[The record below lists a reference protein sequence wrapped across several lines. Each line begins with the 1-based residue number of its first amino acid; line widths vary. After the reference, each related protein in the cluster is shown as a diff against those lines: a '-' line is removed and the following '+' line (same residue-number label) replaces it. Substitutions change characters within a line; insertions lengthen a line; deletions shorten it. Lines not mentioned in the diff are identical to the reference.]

1 MAFSQLG
8 LNDRLVQGIL
18 ATGYTAPTAIQARA
32 IPLALEGRDII
43 GCAQTG
49 TGKTA
54 AFVLPILNH
63 LAEHSEPTRDKR
75 PRALVLTPTRELA
88 QQIED
93 CVTDYGRFMKLRSVS
108 IYGGVSIE
116 KQFKHLRIGVDI
128 VIATPGRL
136 LDHLDRKTIDLS
148 NVAILVLDEA
158 DRMFDM
164 GFIND
169 VKKIMARVSKERQTL
184 LFSATISKEIKA
196 LAATIQKNPETIQ
209 IGEERKPIET
219 VSQHFYSSPQ
229 DMKMDMLL
237 FALEHESMDSVLV
250 FSRTKHGADKITKR
264 LERANLKAIAI
275 HSNRTQ
281 AQRQRALAGFKQ
293 GQYRVLVATDIAA
306 RGIDVDGISH
316 VINYDVPTFAED
328 YIHRIG
334 RTGRATATGD
344 AITFVSRDEIKHVKS
359 IEYFIGKKVEIKKYP
374 TFNYTPAAHKTE
386 HAAAHSESAGDGES
400 AAAPRTRTARPHS
413 DRSDDRRQPRDNRS
427 AGERRERKPASS
439 GPRVERPT
447 EERREWKPRTDKRRA
462 PRVENTVVKRFD
474 RNAPGSERRT
484 PRVEGSVESRRTSPG
499 TAGKFGGPK
508 RTGSTTGS
516 KFGRPGGAGKFRS
529 TTGTGRADFSTP
541 VKKREKPSTAKTESY
556 STGAYND
563 SFGSFRHSPTM
574 SANNDTDWKKLIET
588 NEGTFRKKL
597 KKIFTRSED

>member
-32 IPLALEGRDII
+32 IPLALQGRDII

-108 IYGGVSIE
+108 IYGGVSID

-184 LFSATISKEIKA
+184 LFSATISPEIKK
-196 LAATIQKNPETIQ
+196 LASTIQKNPETIQ
-209 IGEERKPIET
+209 IGEERKPIESVT
-219 VSQHFYSSPQ
+219 QHFYSTPQ
-229 DMKMDMLL
+229 DLKADMLI
-237 FALEHESMDSVLV
+237 FALEHETMDSVLV

-264 LERANLKAIAI
+264 LDRANVKAVAI

-334 RTGRATATGD
+334 RTGRASATGD
-344 AITFVSRDEIKHVKS
+344 AITFVSREEIKHIKK

-374 TFNYTPAAHKTE
+374 TFNYTPAAHKV
-386 HAAAHSESAGDGES
+386 ESAHVEKAGDDE
-400 AAAPRTRTARPHS
+400 AATMQRSRTAPRHT
-413 DRSDDRRQPRDNRS
+413 DRGDERRQPRDNRS
-427 AGERRERKPASS
+427 AGERRERKPVS
-439 GPRVERPT
+439 GEPRADRPT
-447 EERREWKPRTDKRRA
+447 QERREWKPRTDTPRA
-462 PRVENTVVKRFD
+462 PREERPGTKRFD
-474 RNAPGSERRT
+474 RTTPGAERRT
-484 PRVEGSVESRRTSPG
+484 PRVDGSIESRRERPTSG
-499 TAGKFGGPK
+499 AAGRFGGQKRTTSGPAKFGQQSG
-508 RTGSTTGS
+508 
-516 KFGRPGGAGKFRS
+516 GKFRS
-529 TTGTGRADFSTP
+529 TTGRSDYATP
-541 VKKREKPSTAKTESY
+541 VKKREKPTTAKTEAY

-563 SFGSFRHSPTM
+563 SFGSFRS
-574 SANNDTDWKKLIET
+574 SGNNAVVQDHDWKKLIET

-597 KKIFTRSED
+597 KKIFTRSSD